1 MALTYRISLW
11 SGGKIARGWIVNEAP
26 VFKDGLCQFVIEQ
39 DNNERHT
46 ITLMG
51 TVTVEEGRWE
61 RTTVRA
67 AEMHHGGGTR
77 LSY

>member
-1 MALTYRISLW
+1 MAINYRISLW
-11 SGGKIARGWIVNEAP
+11 SGGKIARGWIVPEAP
-26 VFKDGLCQFVIEQ
+26 VLKDGICQFYLDQ
-39 DNNERHT
+39 DGQKHA

-51 TVTVEEGRWE
+51 TISVEEGQWE

-67 AEMHHGGGTR
+67 AEMNQGGGTR